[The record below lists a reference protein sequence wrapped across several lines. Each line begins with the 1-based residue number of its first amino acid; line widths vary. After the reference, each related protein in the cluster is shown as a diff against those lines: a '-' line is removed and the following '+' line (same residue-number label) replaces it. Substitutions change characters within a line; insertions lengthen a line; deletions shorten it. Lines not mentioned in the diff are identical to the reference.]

1 MANTEPLRTLRP
13 SIEGPS
19 EVESSND
26 SGAGRRRN
34 IRTACNHCKRRKLKC
49 SGGTPCDQ
57 CQKSGLDCS
66 VDEEGDQRRKKVLK
80 RKFDSLSE
88 RGKLLD
94 RLVSTLQ
101 ETDRNRAAQ
110 IMNLIRSHASL
121 EEVQSFM
128 DDIMDQPLLEK
139 TPELVDICSGV
150 RELAETHKRT
160 ALENHD
166 QQRLSETVMLQVP
179 AHPWTAVTND
189 SEFVS
194 HLISL
199 WFSWSHPF
207 LNWIDRDL
215 FIRDMQSGNLES
227 EFCSPFLVNI
237 ILADACAYS
246 DYPEAYAI
254 SGQSW
259 SRGLQFYKEA
269 KNHLDRV
276 EGKAT
281 ISYAQGLGVLTCM
294 MGKDRSGWIYHGR
307 LVHAVQELAQNHH
320 PAESDSDQTTLRISQ
335 TTDTAIWGLF
345 NLASMTA
352 LSYQKGGM
360 LTIPNHP
367 YPPIRPDVHREKWT
381 NYPLQ
386 SDQITS
392 HSQCLFNAFCK
403 LSVLT
408 YELSWLFFGKD
419 NARLNK
425 EFVESTES
433 VYNRLCGCLKYHTI
447 VQTVFGFVMGLPR
460 EESKNEVESV
470 EWEINIRERAQKICF
485 ASARECGQL
494 IDAHRDEWGFDRMS
508 PVNVHWITVSM
519 FTLLQDLDNEASCTA
534 FVNLSIGAKAFANR
548 WPLGKAMLRLVQVTA
563 RQMEV
568 TLPSETDALFI
579 DFETRI
585 WNIEDR
591 KLLSSQY
598 PNFAHSMK
606 RGQVDEI
613 EMDAFLAKFDD
624 LYIESDRSEPEEDAG
639 GSSVEFG
646 SIEDSEIDL
655 DTEDRHGREEGEG
668 NIDDDDESDDS
679 DEDEEDETQY
689 DSVINFS
696 GS

>member
-1 MANTEPLRTLRP
+1 MILAPEGERIYELPAIIANGENSRQ
-13 SIEGPS
+13 
-19 EVESSND
+19 
-26 SGAGRRRN
+26 
-34 IRTACNHCKRRKLKC
+34 C

-80 RKFDSLSE
+80 RKFDSVSE

-94 RLVSTLQ
+94 RLVNTLQ
-101 ETDRNRAAQ
+101 ETDRIRAAQ

-128 DDIMDQPLLEK
+128 DDIMDQPKLEK
-139 TPELVDICSGV
+139 TPELVEIYSGV
-150 RELAETHKRT
+150 RDLTETHKRT
-160 ALENHD
+160 SLETLD
-166 QQRLSETVMLQVP
+166 QPRLSESIMIQVP
-179 AHPWTAVTND
+179 AHPWTAITSD

-207 LNWIDRDL
+207 LNWLDRDL
-215 FIRDMQSGNLES
+215 FIRDMQSGNIES

-269 KNHLDRV
+269 KHHLDRM

-281 ISYAQGLGVLTCM
+281 VSYVQGLGVLYVCTCM
-294 MGKDRSGWIYHGR
+294 MGKDRSGWIYHGQ

-320 PAESDSDQTTLRISQ
+320 PAESDSDQTTLRTSQ
-335 TTDTAIWGLF
+335 ATDTVIWGIF

-352 LSYQKGGM
+352 LSYQKRGS

-367 YPPIRPDVHREKWT
+367 YPPIRQDVHREKWT

-419 NARLNK
+419 KARLNK
-425 EFVESTES
+425 KFVESTEN
-433 VYNRLCGCLKYHTI
+433 VYNRLYGCLKYHTI
-447 VQTVFGFVMGLPR
+447 IQTVFGFLRGLPR
-460 EESKNEVESV
+460 EENDNETESV
-470 EWEINIRERAQKICF
+470 EWEDKIHERAQQICF

-494 IDAHRDEWGFDRMS
+494 IDAHRDGWGFDRMS

-519 FTLLQDLDNEASCTA
+519 FTLLQDLENEASCKA
-534 FVNLSIGAKAFANR
+534 FVNLSVGAKAFANR

-563 RQMEV
+563 KQMEV
-568 TLPSETDALFI
+568 KLPSETDALFI

-624 LYIESDRSEPEEDAG
+624 LYVESDKSEPEEDAYS
-639 GSSVEFG
+639 GSGVEFG
-646 SIEDSEIDL
+646 STGDSEIDL
-655 DTEDRHGREEGEG
+655 YTEDGYGREEEECDSGGE
-668 NIDDDDESDDS
+668 DESDDS

-696 GS
+696 ES